1 MKATLR
7 LDIDVVMV
15 SLEGDLA
22 TLLGGLDL
30 ESPISEFVGTDMGVK
45 PIGIFRCH
53 IASLLARVLRMNAYS
68 ICDAINSQR
77 KIPWGIWQSFCRS

>member
-1 MKATLR
+1 
-7 LDIDVVMV
+7 MV

-30 ESPISEFVGTDMGVK
+30 ESPISEFVGTYMGVK

-53 IASLLARVLRMNAYS
+53 IVSLLVRALGMNTYS
-68 ICDAINSQR
+68 IYYAINSQR